1 MLHENMQCCL
11 HIKHCSEVGSKQ
23 KLPHADLPGY
33 SRSAYER
40 DHALITP
47 ESRVWANQP
56 GW

>member
-1 MLHENMQCCL
+1 MY
-11 HIKHCSEVGSKQ
+11 
-23 KLPHADLPGY
+23 ADLPGY

-47 ESRVWANQP
+47 ESRVWAGQV